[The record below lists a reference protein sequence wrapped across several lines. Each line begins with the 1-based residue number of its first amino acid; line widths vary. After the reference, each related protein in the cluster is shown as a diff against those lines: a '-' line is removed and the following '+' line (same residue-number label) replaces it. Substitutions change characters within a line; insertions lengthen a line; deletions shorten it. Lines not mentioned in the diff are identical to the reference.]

1 MPWWIVPAL
10 FLVALAVASIRTARG
25 ARGARPFA
33 ATATHYRA
41 LYSRRRFL
49 RLGCATAVSAVLAY
63 SGADVLVDD
72 WHRKKV
78 KGRASDGL
86 ATYLHQYG
94 ERFWFA
100 YWAAFAL
107 VDSFLVSTPL
117 SRWGRRNFEAM
128 LTGLP
133 MLWGTQRLL
142 GAARPRDATHGPRL
156 LPLADDNSASGHA
169 FISSIPLWM
178 GARSIEQPVARLA
191 ILALLPWVG
200 WSRINDRKHYLG
212 QVLLG
217 WWIGSE
223 SVDAVRE
230 PEEAP

>member
-1 MPWWIVPAL
+1 VPWWIVPAL
-10 FLVALAVASIRTARG
+10 LLVALAAASVRSGRAPRG
-25 ARGARPFA
+25 TRPFA

-49 RLGCATAVSAVLAY
+49 RLGIAAAASAVLAY
-63 SGADVLVDD
+63 SGGDALVDE
-72 WHRKKV
+72 WHRDNV
-78 KGRASDGL
+78 KGKLSDRL
-86 ATYLHQYG
+86 SSHLHQFG
-94 ERFWFA
+94 ERFWFG
-100 YWAAFAL
+100 YWAVFAL
-107 VDSFLVSTPL
+107 VDSFVVSSPL

-133 MLWGTQRLL
+133 MLWGTQRIL
-142 GAARPRDATHGPRL
+142 GAARPRDQTHGPRFF
-156 LPLADDNSASGHA
+156 PLADDNSASGHA

-178 GARSIEQPVARLA
+178 GARSLEQPVARAA

-217 WWIGSE
+217 WWIASE